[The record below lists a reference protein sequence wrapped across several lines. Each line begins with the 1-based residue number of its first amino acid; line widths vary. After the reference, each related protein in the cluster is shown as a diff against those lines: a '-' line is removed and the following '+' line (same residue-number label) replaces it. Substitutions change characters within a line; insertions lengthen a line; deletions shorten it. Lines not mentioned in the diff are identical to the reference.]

1 MSQES
6 SSSFLLFNLQ
16 AVALNSE
23 AATSVSSQL
32 TAALDAGA
40 GAEIAGGEK
49 ISVSQRNLNFF
60 HRKHQSLWRGICD
73 CSICIH

>member
-1 MSQES
+1 MSEES
-6 SSSFLLFNLQ
+6 SSSFLLVKLQ

-23 AATSVSSQL
+23 AANSVSSQL

-49 ISVSQRNLNFF
+49 IFVSQPNL
-60 HRKHQSLWRGICD
+60 I
-73 CSICIH
+73 

>member
-1 MSQES
+1 MSEES
-6 SSSFLLFNLQ
+6 SSSFLLVKLQ

-23 AATSVSSQL
+23 AANSVSSQL

-49 ISVSQRNLNFF
+49 ILCLNPT
-60 HRKHQSLWRGICD
+60 
-73 CSICIH
+73 